1 MSLETEVPSSFKD
14 DKQNSLIQGSMSS
27 FPFKKRGKEIRWWI
41 SLGLPLNKARILRK
55 VPEKNCFLFLK
66 NGERATY
73 MIISQ
78 YGLMSW

>member
-1 MSLETEVPSSFKD
+1 MSLQTEVQNSLKD

-27 FPFKKRGKEIRWWI
+27 FPFKTRGKEIRWWI
-41 SLGLPLNKARILRK
+41 SLGLPLSKAWILRK

-66 NGERATY
+66 NGERVTY

-78 YGLMSW
+78 CGLMSW